1 MPKTRKYKYPLKIS
15 KKRKGAFTRKARK
28 ARKTVQGYANY
39 VIKKLK
45 GTQKLT
51 TKNLRLLRQ
60 AVFAKNAKK
69 WKRHTGP
76 RRRRSKRKRRR

>member
-1 MPKTRKYKYPLKIS
+1 MSKTRKYKYPLKIS
-15 KKRKGAFTRKARK
+15 KKRKGAFTRKAQK
-28 ARKTVQGYANY
+28 ARKTVQDYANY

-51 TKNLRLLRQ
+51 KKNLRLLRQ

-76 RRRRSKRKRRR
+76 RRRRRRHRKRR